1 MNSTTT
7 LNLDASALATFAAS
21 LATLPADEIRK
32 AKSLFLRNSISD
44 YKMSLKTSKGLLVVM
59 GIMCIIPIFLIVFIP
74 AYLGYKAGME
84 NGRQKI
90 INALEVWRAD
100 LGAEYDSLLNLL
112 DN

>member
-1 MNSTTT
+1 MNSTTH
-7 LNLDASALATFAAS
+7 LSLDASALTAFSAT

-44 YKMSLKTSKGLLVVM
+44 YKMSLKASKGFLVVM
-59 GIMCIIPIFLIVFIP
+59 GIMCIIPIFLVVFIP
-74 AYLGYKAGME
+74 AYLGYKAEKE

-100 LGAEYDSLLNLL
+100 LGAEYDALLSLLNR
-112 DN
+112 